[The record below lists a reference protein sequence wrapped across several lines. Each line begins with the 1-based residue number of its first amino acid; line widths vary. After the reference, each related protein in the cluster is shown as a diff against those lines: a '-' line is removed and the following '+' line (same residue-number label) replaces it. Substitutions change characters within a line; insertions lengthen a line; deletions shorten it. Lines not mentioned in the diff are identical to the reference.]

1 MNVFLIN
8 SAPGVGKSTLL
19 KNLQK
24 IIKSNFAFIDGD
36 DLGRINPTKL
46 SREWLN
52 LIQDNIVSC
61 IDNYFNYGID
71 NTIVSFVFPT
81 QERVERITKLLN
93 NEKFKIYH
101 IVLVCDKHILLKRV
115 NIRNSQKIINVD
127 DISKYDSMIR
137 KLKCDYIIDTTNM
150 DEKELCYETYKIIK
164 KLEDIHD

>member
-1 MNVFLIN
+1 MNIFLIN

-24 IIKSNFAFIDGD
+24 TIKSNYAFIDGD
-36 DLGRINPTKL
+36 DLGRITPYKL
-46 SREWLN
+46 SRKWLD

-61 IDNYFNYGID
+61 INNYFNYGIN

-81 QERVERITKLLN
+81 QKRIERITTLLN

-101 IVLVCDKHILLKRV
+101 ITLVCDEHILIKRV
-115 NIRNSQKIINVD
+115 NTRNSQKIINVD

-137 KLKCDYIIDTTNM
+137 KLRFDYIIDTTNK
-150 DEKELCYETYKIIK
+150 DEDDLCYETYKIIK
-164 KLEDIHD
+164 KLEEIHD